1 MMTPPELQL
10 DMATYP
16 RARSGM
22 DYIETQ
28 LISRCRKT
36 DH

>member
-1 MMTPPELQL
+1 MMTRPELQL
-10 DMATYP
+10 DMATYL

-22 DYIETQ
+22 DHIKTQ